1 MARILII
8 DDDLSIQQLFKQFLS
23 GEDHN
28 VLSASN
34 GKEGLRLMKQQ
45 KPDLIITDIMMPEMD
60 GLEVVREIRKTD
72 LLNHPARGR
81 ERTARCDT
89 KGYTNRV
96 LKPAMACRAAENSG
110 VRRQAKSDAAF
121 AQICMVGKSAV
132 ARWLP
137 AHSKNHTFCASK
149 SSLIPFSARSII

>member
-60 GLEVVREIRKTD
+60 GLEVVREIRKTYPGLPVIAISGGMRGLPINFLPHAKKIGVCQVFEKPISLTTLREAVNE
-72 LLNHPARGR
+72 LLGAIPKV
-81 ERTARCDT
+81 T
-89 KGYTNRV
+89 
-96 LKPAMACRAAENSG
+96 
-110 VRRQAKSDAAF
+110 
-121 AQICMVGKSAV
+121 QIG
-132 ARWLP
+132 
-137 AHSKNHTFCASK
+137 F
-149 SSLIPFSARSII
+149 